1 LATSGTSFEVC
12 EELVRRGDKDRYLTT
27 LFAPA
32 DRRPALQ
39 ALYAFNIEVARVRDL
54 VSDPLP
60 GEMRLQWW
68 RDALAGC
75 GHGEVGRHPVAAA
88 LIETIDRY
96 DLPLDP
102 FLELVEARTFDLYD
116 DPMPTLADLE
126 CYCRATASALMRLGI
141 RVLGAGDCLPAT
153 SMAQQGGVAYALT
166 GLMRALP
173 FHAARGQVF
182 LPDDLL
188 VRHGAD
194 TSTLLAGRETPQ
206 LLAALAELRKV
217 AWAHLCDAG
226 DCIPDIRRDAMAALL
241 PIALV
246 KPYLERMDRPEY
258 RPFASSCVVPQ
269 WRRQVVLWRAARH
282 AQRCGAARAQL
293 NDAKG

>member
-1 LATSGTSFEVC
+1 MAALETSFEVC
-12 EELVRRGDKDRYLTT
+12 EDLVRRGDKDRYLTT

-88 LIETIDRY
+88 VIETIDRF
-96 DLPLDP
+96 DLPVDP
-102 FLELVEARTFDLYD
+102 FLDLVEARTFDLYD
-116 DPMPTLADLE
+116 DPMASLADLE
-126 CYCRATASALMRLGI
+126 SYCRATASVLMRLGV
-141 RVLGAGDCLPAT
+141 RVLGAGDCLPAA

-173 FHAARGQVF
+173 FHASRGQIF
-182 LPDDLL
+182 LPEDVLA
-188 VRHGAD
+188 RHGAD
-194 TSTLLAGRETPQ
+194 TAMVLGGRATPE
-206 LLAALAELRKV
+206 LSAALAELRQV
-217 AWAHLCDAG
+217 AWSHLCDAG
-226 DCIPDIRRDAMAALL
+226 GCIPDIRKDAMAALL
-241 PIALV
+241 PISLV
-246 KPYLERMDRPEY
+246 KPYLERMDRPDY
-258 RPFASSCVVPQ
+258 HPFAARCVVPQ
-269 WRRQVVLWRAARH
+269 WRRQLALWRAARH
-282 AQRCGAARAQL
+282 AHRC
-293 NDAKG
+293 

>member
-1 LATSGTSFEVC
+1 MRGGLAAVGTNFEVC
-12 EELVRRGDKDRYLTT
+12 EDLVRRGDKDRYLTT

-88 LIETIDRY
+88 VIDTIDRF
-96 DLPLDP
+96 DLPIDP

-116 DPMPTLADLE
+116 DPMPSLADLE
-126 CYCRATASALMRLGI
+126 TYCRATASVLMRLGV
-141 RVLGAGDCLPAT
+141 RVLGAGDCLPAA

-173 FHAARGQVF
+173 FHASRGQVF
-182 LPDDLL
+182 LPEDVLA
-188 VRHGAD
+188 RHG
-194 TSTLLAGRETPQ
+194 TSAAAVLGGRATPE
-206 LLAALAELRKV
+206 LRAALAELRQV
-217 AWAHLCDAG
+217 AWSRLCDAG
-226 DCIPDIRRDAMAALL
+226 GCIPDIRKDAMAALL
-241 PIALV
+241 PISLV
-246 KPYLERMDRPEY
+246 KPYLERMDRPGY
-258 RPFASSCVVPQ
+258 DPFAGQCVVPQ
-269 WRRQVVLWRAARH
+269 WRRQLALWRAARH
-282 AQRCGAARAQL
+282 AHRC
-293 NDAKG
+293 

>member
-1 LATSGTSFEVC
+1 MAALDTNFEVC
-12 EELVRRGDKDRYLTT
+12 EDLVRRGDKDRYLTT

-75 GHGEVGRHPVAAA
+75 GHGEIGRHPVAAA
-88 LIETIDRY
+88 VIETIDRF

-116 DPMPTLADLE
+116 DPMPSLADLE
-126 CYCRATASALMRLGI
+126 TYCRATASVLMRLGV
-141 RVLGAGDCLPAT
+141 RVLGAGDCLPAA

-173 FHAARGQVF
+173 FHASRGQVF
-182 LPDDLL
+182 LPQDVLA
-188 VRHGAD
+188 RHGAD
-194 TSTLLAGRETPQ
+194 AGAVLGGRATPE
-206 LLAALAELRKV
+206 LLAALAELRTV
-217 AWAHLCDAG
+217 AWSHLCDAG
-226 DCIPDIRRDAMAALL
+226 GCIPDIRKDAMAALL
-241 PIALV
+241 PISLV
-246 KPYLERMDRPEY
+246 KPYLERMDRPDY
-258 RPFASSCVVPQ
+258 HPFAAQCVVPQ
-269 WRRQVVLWRAARH
+269 WRRQLVLWRAARH
-282 AQRCGAARAQL
+282 AHRC
-293 NDAKG
+293 